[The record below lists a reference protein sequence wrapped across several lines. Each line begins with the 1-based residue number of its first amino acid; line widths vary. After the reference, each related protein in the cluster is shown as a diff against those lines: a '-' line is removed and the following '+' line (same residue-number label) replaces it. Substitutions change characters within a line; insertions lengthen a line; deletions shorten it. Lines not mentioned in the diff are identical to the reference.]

1 MTDIEKTKRLIN
13 EADAIIIGAGAG
25 LSTSAGID
33 YSRESFKKN
42 FPELVLNYGM
52 TDMYTSSFYDFNTE
66 EERWSYWAKHINY
79 SFIAPPPLRA
89 YKELLEIVKI
99 KTILLLLQMSMGNLK
114 NLVLNMIKYLKF
126 KVVMEKCNVLKVAI
140 INYMMILNWLKKC

>member
-25 LSTSAGID
+25 LSASAGID
-33 YSRESFKKN
+33 YSRESFKNN
-42 FPELVLNYGM
+42 FPELVNTYGM
-52 TDMYTSSFYDFNTE
+52 TDMYTSSFYEFNTE

-89 YKELLEIVKI
+89 YKELLEIVKD
-99 KTILLLLQMSMGNLK
+99 K
-114 NLVLNMIKYLKF
+114 NYFVITTNVDGQFEKSGF
-126 KVVMEKCNVLKVAI
+126 EHDKVFEVQGSYGKM
-140 INYMMILNWLKKC
+140 